1 MSFEI
6 RQLKSDGFNIFE
18 LTDKQSGA
26 TAKVAPALGFN
37 LFSLQLPVAGRLL
50 PVLVEPKSMEDL
62 KAGPSRYGNPILF
75 PFPNRIDHGQ
85 FTWNGKAYETPAGN
99 GAHAIHGYAHKAA
112 WRVLKTTTDEQQ
124 ASISAGFQLSKD
136 APEHLPHWP
145 TDAAIE
151 VTYTLKTDRL
161 VVSAR
166 VSNPGTAPLPWGLG
180 YHTYFNLP
188 LTSEGSL
195 EKTSVAVPAS
205 RRWQLSNFIPTG
217 EKAALP
223 PELDLRNGRSMKG
236 LKADD
241 VLTDLGHDA
250 DGKTVCVM
258 SDLHKNVEVKLI
270 TDRQFRE
277 LVLFTPSWNTR
288 ALAIEPYT
296 QTTDAINLAAK
307 GIDGGLRLLEP
318 GALAE
323 LSMTIAISAI
333 K

>member
-6 RQLKSDGFNIFE
+6 TQLKSEGFTVFE
-18 LTDKQSGA
+18 LAHKQSGA
-26 TAKVAPALGFN
+26 VAKVAPALGFN
-37 LFSLQLPVAGRLL
+37 LFSLHLPVAGRVL

-62 KAGPSRYGNPILF
+62 KSGPSRYGNPILF
-75 PFPNRIDHGQ
+75 PFPNRIDHGRYN
-85 FTWNGKAYETPAGN
+85 WNGKAYETPAGN

-112 WRVLKTTTDEQQ
+112 WRVLKTTTDEHQG
-124 ASISAGFQLSKD
+124 SITAGFQLSKD

-145 TDAAIE
+145 TDAALE

-166 VSNPGTAPLPWGLG
+166 VSNPGTEPLPWGLG

-188 LTSEGSL
+188 LTSQGSL
-195 EKTSVAVPAS
+195 EKTSVVVPAS
-205 RRWQLSNFIPTG
+205 RRWQLTNFIPTG
-217 EKAALP
+217 EKTALP
-223 PELDLRNGRSMKG
+223 PELDLRNGRSMHG

-250 DGKTVCVM
+250 DGKTVCIL
-258 SDLHKNVEVKLI
+258 SDLDNQVQVQLV
-270 TDRQFRE
+270 TDRDFRE
-277 LVLFTPSWNTR
+277 LVLFTPSWNNR

-296 QTTDAINLAAK
+296 QTTDAINLASK
-307 GIDGGLRLLEP
+307 GIDGGLRVLEP
-318 GALAE
+318 GASAE
-323 LSMTIAISAI
+323 LSMTIAIGAI